1 MKSSEDFLLVV
12 LHAHAVAAANTI
24 CSLRPDLESVSEVSE
39 AIVANYILLPNLDVP
54 EPKKS
59 KTASKDNYPPD
70 QINLYAMEV
79 LTLSLLWHGFHDTSK
94 EGDGDRFKVYWK
106 FLLITFK
113 SSRNYNYAKE
123 AVNLLLA
130 EKYLLSERKAAQ
142 LLWSRTVNTRGI
154 PGGNIP
160 MDLHM
165 EHLNRRLK
173 TIISRKG
180 ANVGKKATTKAG
192 KCVRVIEKVCDAF
205 TAQTTG
211 QCTPSDK
218 HSYPSFT
225 KDFQKILNVLE
236 EIEAFI
242 SLKERK
248 HSCFSMKHGLLQT
261 LSKDKLIESIKKNV
275 DQLITS
281 P

>member
-24 CSLRPDLESVSEVSE
+24 CSLRPDIQSVSEVCE
-39 AIVANYILLPNLDVP
+39 AIIANYILLPNLDGQP
-54 EPKKS
+54 R
-59 KTASKDNYPPD
+59 KDSYPPD
-70 QINLYAMEV
+70 QVNLEV

-94 EGDGDRFKVYWK
+94 EGDGDRFRMYWK
-106 FLLITFK
+106 FLLIAFK
-113 SSRNYNYAKE
+113 SSRNYNYANE
-123 AVNLLLA
+123 AVNLLVA
-130 EKYLLSERKAAQ
+130 ERYLLSKRKAAQ

-180 ANVGKKATTKAG
+180 ANVGEKAITKAG
-192 KCVRVIEKVCDAF
+192 KCVRAVAKVCDAF
-205 TAQTTG
+205 SMQTTD
-211 QCTPSDK
+211 QCKPSDK
-218 HSYPSFT
+218 HSYPAFT
-225 KDFQKILNVLE
+225 KDFQKILSVLE
-236 EIEAFI
+236 EKKVFTTLE
-242 SLKERK
+242 ERK
-248 HSCFSMKHGLLQT
+248 HSCFAMKHGLLQT
-261 LSKDKLIESIKKNV
+261 LTKKKLVESIEKNI
-275 DQLITS
+275 DQITS